1 MENSKEQKMTEVILK
16 NGKTV
21 EAADVLENLI
31 ASEVSNTIANNTD
44 EFDLVSSD
52 GIRTAAEAIA
62 DYLELVTKES
72 IDVSAVESELKVQL
86 YSNK

>member
-1 MENSKEQKMTEVILK
+1 MTEVILK

-44 EFDLVSSD
+44 EFDLASSD

-86 YSNK
+86 YLNQ

>member
-1 MENSKEQKMTEVILK
+1 MTEVILK

-44 EFDLVSSD
+44 EFDLTSID
-52 GIRTAAEAIA
+52 GIRTAAEAIT
-62 DYLELVTKES
+62 DYLEVVTKES
-72 IDVSAVESELKVQL
+72 IDISAVESELKFQL
-86 YSNK
+86 RLI